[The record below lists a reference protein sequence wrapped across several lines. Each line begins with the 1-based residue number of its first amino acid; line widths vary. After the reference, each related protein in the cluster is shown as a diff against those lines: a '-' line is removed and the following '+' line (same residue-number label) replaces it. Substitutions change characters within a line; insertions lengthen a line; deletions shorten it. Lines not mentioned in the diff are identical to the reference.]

1 MVGDQY
7 KTRLAASGGS
17 HVYRWSLV
25 SPPDMPAG
33 LVLDEK
39 TGTIS
44 GQPDSL
50 AEGLTSI
57 TVQVDDGSAIAKRT
71 FSLMINPGLRISRDA
86 DIEGPDSIKLKAT
99 GGDGTYKWAFVNGN
113 ADKRLT
119 IDPDKGVVKIASGNL
134 TGIETIHFTVR
145 VEDGATP
152 KHADQASFS
161 VVLRPASG
169 WRHPFRREI
178 SGLNIKLSRKGRW
191 LSFVRPNHL
200 TFWLA
205 FLALET
211 PIFGFAWIGV
221 YAFATPG
228 KHGIYL
234 SVGMLTAIAAF
245 FIGVLIGFLFGIP
258 KVISSGQARLGQ
270 SSEYAPSSNL
280 SEVSDWL
287 TKLLLGAGLVQLT
300 HLGAP
305 IGALINHIAAGL
317 YTTKAYSGA
326 ATVAAGTIIFGYAT
340 LGLLNGYVVTTMWY
354 QRRLARLNP

>member
-1 MVGDQY
+1 MEQ
-7 KTRLAASGGS
+7 T
-17 HVYRWSLV
+17 SL
-25 SPPDMPAG
+25 SMP
-33 LVLDEK
+33 
-39 TGTIS
+39 T
-44 GQPDSL
+44 
-50 AEGLTSI
+50 
-57 TVQVDDGSAIAKRT
+57 
-71 FSLMINPGLRISRDA
+71 
-86 DIEGPDSIKLKAT
+86 
-99 GGDGTYKWAFVNGN
+99 
-113 ADKRLT
+113 
-119 IDPDKGVVKIASGNL
+119 
-134 TGIETIHFTVR
+134 
-145 VEDGATP
+145 
-152 KHADQASFS
+152 
-161 VVLRPASG
+161 RPAFPWCCAPRSW

-191 LSFVRPNHL
+191 LSFVRPDHL

-245 FIGVLIGFLFGIP
+245 LIGVLIGFLFGIP

-270 SSEYAPSSNL
+270 SSGYAPSSNL

-317 YTTKAYSGA
+317 HTHESVQRSCNSRSRNNHLRICRTRLAQWLRGD
-326 ATVAAGTIIFGYAT
+326 
-340 LGLLNGYVVTTMWY
+340 NYVVPEKARPAEPLSASGLHDRA
-354 QRRLARLNP
+354 RRANRDLMGH

>member
-1 MVGDQY
+1 MVGDPY
-7 KTRLAASGGS
+7 KTTLTASGGS
-17 HVYRWSLV
+17 HKYQWSLV
-25 SPPDMPAG
+25 SPLAMPAG

-44 GQPDSL
+44 GQPDTL
-50 AEGLTSI
+50 AEGPTSI
-57 TVQVDDGSAIAKRT
+57 TVQVDDSNTTAKRT

-99 GGDGTYKWAFVNGN
+99 GGGGTYTWDIVNGN
-113 ADKRLT
+113 EDGCLE
-119 IDPDKGVVKIASGNL
+119 IDHVKGIIKIVHRNL
-134 TGIETIHFTVR
+134 PGIETRHFTVS
-145 VEDGATP
+145 VKDKADKPHT
-152 KHADQASFS
+152 DQASFS
-161 VVLRPASG
+161 IVVRSTSW

-178 SGLNIKLSRKGRW
+178 SGLGVKFSRKRRW
-191 LSFVRPNHL
+191 PSFARLDHL

-211 PIFGFAWIGV
+211 PVFGAAWIIV

-245 FIGVLIGFLFGIP
+245 LIGILIGFLFGIP

-270 SSEYAPSSNL
+270 SSGYTPSSNL

-317 YTTKAYSGA
+317 HTTKAYSGA
-326 ATVAAGTIIFGYAT
+326 ATVAAGTIIFGYVA